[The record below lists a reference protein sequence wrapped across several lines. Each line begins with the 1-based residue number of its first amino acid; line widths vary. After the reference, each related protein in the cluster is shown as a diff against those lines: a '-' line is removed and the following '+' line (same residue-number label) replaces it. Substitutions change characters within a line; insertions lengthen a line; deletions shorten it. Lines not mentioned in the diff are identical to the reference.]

1 MWESLRFMR
10 VVQLR
15 TNPPNWRDRSGG
27 ATMTTSTV
35 GHNGL
40 LGLNQN
46 ADAVHIS

>member
-10 VVQLR
+10 VVQPR
-15 TNPPNWRDRSGG
+15 TYLPRTEDRSGG

-40 LGLNQN
+40 LGLKQN
-46 ADAVHIS
+46 ADAAHIS

>member
-1 MWESLRFMR
+1 MWESLHFMR
-10 VVQLR
+10 VVQPR
-15 TNPPNWRDRSGG
+15 TYPANSQDRSGG

-40 LGLNQN
+40 LGLKQN